1 MLASYSIVATCG
13 TKLQNMSNPPLDPA
27 KAEESLEQ
35 LKNSSPVG
43 LPNIKYD
50 RTQKSALGC
59 LPGFAGY
66 EILVLGKH
74 IRSDSYYDLDFLI
87 HTNRDLS
94 DTELSMLERLIYNLN
109 SPEMVDWLDSG
120 IFCRYSVVANAG
132 SYGWDGETKQIP
144 AAVNDLIA
152 ALQALCSPL

>member
-1 MLASYSIVATCG
+1 MSY
-13 TKLQNMSNPPLDPA
+13 PPLNPA
-27 KAEESLEQ
+27 KAKESLEQ
-35 LKNSSPVG
+35 LGNSGPVG

-50 RTQKSALGC
+50 RIEKSALGC

-66 EILVLGKH
+66 EILVFGKH
-74 IRSDSYYDLDFLI
+74 IRSDSYYDLDFSI

-94 DTELSMLERLIYNLN
+94 DTELSMLERLIYNFN
-109 SPEMVDWLDSG
+109 RPEMVDWLDSG
-120 IFCRYSVVANAG
+120 IFCRYSVVTNAG
-132 SYGWDGETKQIP
+132 SCGWDGEAKQIP